1 MKPFNSDDP
10 QSDDIFDSIPKNDE
24 ASITELAKEISFN
37 PKNDKMPVTFES
49 HKVQSRSDTPKR
61 SQEEEKQ
68 DLPAYYCQMNE
79 EDRISFLEW
88 HKQRKEKKKEI

>member
-37 PKNDKMPVTFES
+37 PKNDKMLVAFES
-49 HKVQSRSDTPKR
+49 HKV
-61 SQEEEKQ
+61 
-68 DLPAYYCQMNE
+68 
-79 EDRISFLEW
+79 DRILP
-88 HKQRKEKKKEI
+88 KEAKKKKSKTSLHIIAR